1 MALRT
6 LEKGAEK
13 LTGMYP
19 KFDSIG
25 DYVEGN
31 FYELS
36 TDDFDNERIVLWVG
50 VDDETG
56 ENKYQWLPAAADLRK
71 YYSQLQQGMWIKISL
86 KKIIPSN
93 NEQYNDKQIFLVQA
107 DEELDVVFSEGDD
120 EE

>member
-19 KFDSIG
+19 KFEGIG

-31 FYELS
+31 FFELAE
-36 TDDFDNERIVLWVG
+36 DDYGNERIVLWLG
-50 VDDETG
+50 NDEETG
-56 ENKYQWLPAAADLRK
+56 EDKFQWLPAAADLRK
-71 YYSQLQQGMWIKISL
+71 YYTQMVRGMWVKISF

-107 DEELDVVFSEGDD
+107 NEELDVEFGDD